1 MAGIKVSVY
10 QEFEVLLVALW
21 WTVAFPKK
29 NTPENS
35 HFRGVCLK
43 VIGCFLPCI
52 LSLFFSA
59 VH

>member
-1 MAGIKVSVY
+1 MECVKVSVY
-10 QEFEVLLVALW
+10 QVFVVLMVALW
-21 WTVAFPKK
+21 WTVAFLKK